1 MFLYN
6 WQVRDDWF
14 NWCETLSLEE
24 LRKKRVGGMGSFLHN
39 LFHVI
44 DCEQIWV
51 NQMQGTPVI
60 IKDINKISSL
70 EEVKIFSKQTR
81 KVTQNFIKSYT
92 SEGKDKVLEINNR
105 NGTTNLFPYD
115 KIIRHIV
122 FHEIHH
128 IGQLSVWSREIG
140 LKPVSSDYIFRDLL

>member
-70 EEVKIFSKQTR
+70 EEVKIFSEQTR

-92 SEGKDKVLEINNR
+92 SEGKDKVLEKNNR
-105 NGTTNLFPYD
+105 NGTTKLFPYD

-122 FHEIHH
+122 SHEIHH

-140 LKPVSSDYIFRDLL
+140 LKAVSSDYIFREFL

>member
-70 EEVKIFSKQTR
+70 EEVKIFSEQTR

-122 FHEIHH
+122 SHEIHH
-128 IGQLSVWSREIG
+128 IGQLSVWSREVG

>member
-24 LRKKRVGGMGSFLHN
+24 LRKKRVGGMGSFLYN

-70 EEVKIFSKQTR
+70 EEVKIFSEQTR

-92 SEGKDKVLEINNR
+92 SEGKDKVLEKNNR
-105 NGTTNLFPYD
+105 NGTTNSFPYD

-122 FHEIHH
+122 SHEIHH